1 MAVRVGKDLFV
12 INRCEDTV
20 VEFRFCNDGLIDVRK
35 LGDYI
40 YKVENIRFF
49 YRISSVVS
57 TPLTE

>member
-12 INRCEDTV
+12 INRCEDTI

-40 YKVENIRFF
+40 YKVENIRF
-49 YRISSVVS
+49 
-57 TPLTE
+57 L